1 MENGGVVEMPWAD
14 EVPAIV
20 EAYLAG
26 EGVNEAIWSVLTG
39 QTNPSGHLAESF
51 PLCYEDSSAY
61 LTWPGEGNEVTYG
74 EDIFVGYRY
83 YSSRK
88 QRVRFPFGHGLS
100 YTTFSYRDLFVE
112 RNRYVAGQTLEA
124 RVTVENTGKRAGKAL
139 VQLYVGCK
147 KGATAINRPVRELR
161 RFEKVSLQP
170 GESKTVIFTLDQ
182 RCFSY
187 WDEGA
192 HAFRVP
198 GGDYTI
204 EICQDAATVLLQQEI
219 TVEDEYIASGQ
230 KYDLM
235 TPIVDVQK
243 HPLGKAFMEEV
254 QPMIDAVIARMD
266 MGKASAQMPYA
277 EEMPKEL
284 GLLSEPLQTIKRML
298 PMLPEERWENLFQEM
313 NEE

>member
-1 MENGGVVEMPWAD
+1 M
-14 EVPAIV
+14 
-20 EAYLAG
+20 
-26 EGVNEAIWSVLTG
+26 
-39 QTNPSGHLAESF
+39 
-51 PLCYEDSSAY
+51 
-61 LTWPGEGNEVTYG
+61 
-74 EDIFVGYRY
+74 
-83 YSSRK
+83 
-88 QRVRFPFGHGLS
+88 
-100 YTTFSYRDLFVE
+100 
-112 RNRYVAGQTLEA
+112 
-124 RVTVENTGKRAGKAL
+124 
-139 VQLYVGCK
+139 QLYVGCK
-147 KGATAINRPVRELR
+147 KGATSINRPVRELR

-266 MGKASAQMPYA
+266 MGKSVSADAVCRGNAKRIRTFVGTITDDKTNVANASRGT
-277 EEMPKEL
+277 L
-284 GLLSEPLQTIKRML
+284 GKLI
-298 PMLPEERWENLFQEM
+298 
-313 NEE
+313 